1 MVLMTEELDE
11 LDLRLLDALQ
21 RNARSTFTELGAV
34 VGLKPPAVHDRV
46 KRLEQR
52 GYIRGYSA
60 QLDPNRLGLHLTAFV
75 SCYTSP
81 DCAYDEFT
89 RRLSEM
95 PEICE
100 VHSVAGEETFLCKVM
115 TRSTQ
120 HLDELLARLKAM
132 PGMARTRT
140 TVVLSVPFERG
151 RGNGTVSA
159 RTGLRAPGHPLGIH
173 RVIEPE
179 GAMPQQAWRLDNT
192 PAAAD
197 NEILCEVEAL
207 NIDSA
212 SFKQIAEEC
221 GFDPQ
226 RIGEHIVEDR
236 RASAASSTI
245 R

>member
-1 MVLMTEELDE
+1 MMLSTVELDE

-21 RNARSTFTELGAV
+21 RNARSTFTELGQI
-34 VGLKPPAVHDRV
+34 VGLKAPAVHDRV

-60 QLDPNRLGLHLTAFV
+60 QLDATRLGLNLIAFV

-100 VHSVAGEETFLCKVM
+100 VHSVAGEESFLCKVA

-120 HLDELLARLKAM
+120 HLDDLLARLKAT

-140 TVVLSVPFERG
+140 TIV
-151 RGNGTVSA
+151 
-159 RTGLRAPGHPLGIH
+159 LGI
-173 RVIEPE
+173 P
-179 GAMPQQAWRLDNT
+179 
-192 PAAAD
+192 
-197 NEILCEVEAL
+197 
-207 NIDSA
+207 
-212 SFKQIAEEC
+212 
-221 GFDPQ
+221 FD
-226 RIGEHIVEDR
+226 RGGV
-236 RASAASSTI
+236 TV
-245 R
+245 